1 MQPPSRLD
9 GAACGHEGLSN
20 WSEGKARVD
29 NTLKG
34 FFRAGPQD
42 DGDPV
47 TGHYYETASSDPA
60 RPQVWGYTDRISY
73 APGDTLTLH
82 AICTAPTAR
91 LTIARDCLTPQI
103 VLDRVIPTTFA
114 ATPDQASV
122 TGCDWPVACRLQLP
136 DWPSGVYTI
145 TLTTPG
151 HQSQHLFV
159 LRAAR
164 PAARILMILTTGTWC
179 AYNDWGGSNHY
190 QGLTGPQRTQ
200 PAANVS
206 LHRPWARGFVRWPA
220 DAPRI
225 PHASPLLT
233 KPRYPHMAY
242 ARAHGLSKK
251 YASSGWAA
259 FERPFAHWCEAQG
272 IALDVTT
279 QHDLHANPDA
289 LAGYDQT
296 LIVGHDEYWTWEMR
310 DHLDAWLDAGGRL
323 ARFAGNFFWQ
333 TRLSPDLATQTCH
346 KLAPD
351 PDPRPER
358 RTTYWD
364 TPATNR
370 PATATLGLTGAA
382 GVYAG
387 WSRCAAHGSGGFT
400 IYRPDH
406 WTLCGTGLGYGDV
419 LGAQSKIFAYEVDGI
434 DYTMTHGLPY
444 PAENTGLQ
452 GDLTIIGLS
461 PATTLSHATG
471 PHVQD
476 RFIGSAD
483 AEELAQEL
491 YGTVTAETLARTTRG
506 NGCLAEYRRGKG
518 MVLNAASCEW
528 VAGLIAR
535 EAPVEQVTRTILTG
549 PSH

>member
-1 MQPPSRLD
+1 MKD
-9 GAACGHEGLSN
+9 
-20 WSEGKARVD
+20 
-29 NTLKG
+29 
-34 FFRAGPQD
+34 FFTTGPRD

-47 TGHYYETASSDPA
+47 TGHYYEVASNDPA
-60 RPQVWGYTDRISY
+60 RAQVWGYTDRLSY
-73 APGDTLTLH
+73 VPGDILTLH

-91 LTIARDCLTPQI
+91 LTIARDGLSPQV
-103 VLDRVIPTTFA
+103 VLDTTIPTTFA
-114 ATPDQASV
+114 STPDQVSV
-122 TGCDWPVACRLQLP
+122 IGCDWPVALRLELP
-136 DWPSGVYTI
+136 DWPCGVYAI

-159 LRAAR
+159 LRSSR
-164 PAARILMILTTGTWC
+164 PTSRILMILTTGTWC

-190 QGLTGPQRTQ
+190 QGITGPDRCN
-200 PAANVS
+200 PAAEVS
-206 LHRPWARGFVRWPA
+206 MHRPWARGFVRWPD

-233 KPRYPHMAY
+233 KPCYPHMEY
-242 ARAHGLSKK
+242 ARAHGISKK

-259 FERPFAHWCEAQG
+259 FERPFALWCEAQG
-272 IALDVTT
+272 IALDYTT
-279 QHDLHANPDA
+279 QHDLHADPQA
-289 LAGYDQT
+289 LAGYGQT

-310 DHLDAWLDAGGRL
+310 DHLDAWIDAGGHL

-346 KLAPD
+346 KTAPD
-351 PDPRPER
+351 PDPRAER

-364 TPATNR
+364 APGTGR
-370 PATATLGLTGAA
+370 PATATLGLTGSM

-406 WTLCGTGLGYGDV
+406 WTLRGTGIGYGDV
-419 LGAQSKIFAYEVDGI
+419 LGAASKIFAYEVDGI

-444 PAENTGLQ
+444 AAENTGLQ

-461 PATTLSHATG
+461 PATTLSHSTG
-471 PHVQD
+471 PQD
-476 RFIGSAD
+476 ADPFIGTEDVVEVAREIYG
-483 AEELAQEL
+483 ALTPENLA
-491 YGTVTAETLARTTRG
+491 LASRG

-518 MVLNAASCEW
+518 AVLNAASCEW

-549 PSH
+549 TWI